1 MSWVRN
7 EIEKRLL
14 DFSKIFETQEKTL
27 SKYVNLAIAN
37 TERSFETK
45 VKEIEATV
53 SDSKIGNFKFI
64 VDLQDRLDKIGEIEH
79 KLKSDE
85 KEFLE
90 EIDKF
95 RLTHF
100 SAMENIKAKVADLGL
115 KNEETQLKVNS
126 FDGEITKL
134 EEQIKEGNKDLRK
147 NIATMKTELNK
158 LPLQIKQV
166 ASETRRATIA
176 INNIRNNQKLDSKNV
191 FPTEIAEDKKELKHS
206 RSKTQKFKATRLQ
219 KEILVEKNR
228 DSSVDSLDMKNQG
241 KSKFSQ
247 FKENSLESDLSDDKV
262 IPIKLSKE
270 KEVVSRM
277 NISRQNMQREV
288 EGSAANNV
296 NKFEKAALQAV
307 TAVQHN
313 IVVEKKDEPQKGKV
327 VKNDRKQDRENE
339 VKILR
344 LEGEMKRTADELKYV
359 RLKINEY
366 ERKERKAVSPT
377 NTVDY
382 ASIKTKLSM
391 ELSEIVK
398 SGELIKLSKPLPV
411 LERAKEVIETIDSK
425 KRPLSATPTVNKDV
439 SDKFSEFKQS
449 IFRSLKAFFGRT
461 ETKIKELKAEIGK
474 LKENVD
480 KQEQPVLA
488 IVKKPKIEELME
500 ITGKSLLKSDKKNRQ
515 PLKFSDIVSKTRLRK
530 QELSNGSLRI
540 NTSSV

>member
-1 MSWVRN
+1 MRN

-277 NISRQNMQREV
+277 NISRQNMQGEL

>member
-1 MSWVRN
+1 M
-7 EIEKRLL
+7 
-14 DFSKIFETQEKTL
+14 
-27 SKYVNLAIAN
+27 
-37 TERSFETK
+37 
-45 VKEIEATV
+45 
-53 SDSKIGNFKFI
+53 
-64 VDLQDRLDKIGEIEH
+64 
-79 KLKSDE
+79 
-85 KEFLE
+85 E